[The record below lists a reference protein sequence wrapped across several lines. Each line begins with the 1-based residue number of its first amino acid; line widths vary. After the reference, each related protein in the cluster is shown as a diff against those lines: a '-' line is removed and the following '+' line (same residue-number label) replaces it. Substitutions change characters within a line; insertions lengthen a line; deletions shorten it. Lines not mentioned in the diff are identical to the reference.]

1 MRTGKRLHK
10 GRTVTGA
17 AVVTVVVPAAPDRRM
32 SVTEVTETY
41 YVIHKGC
48 AWPLWMLN

>member
-1 MRTGKRLHK
+1 MSTGKRIRK

-17 AVVTVVVPAAPDRRM
+17 AVLTVVVPADPDRRL
-32 SVTEVTETY
+32 SVTEVTETF
-41 YVIHKGC
+41 YVIYKGC